1 MNIICIICICSFPS
15 LFIRGISLMT
25 QRQTNSYLTTSS
37 FAWKRFVLR
46 WNPWKKRGEEESVKW
61 ESELES
67 LKAEQNHQRE
77 RFDRMEKKIDALL
90 RHSKVKWE
98 ETSKLKEDTR
108 FWSPSENRKQ
118 EQSELFD
125 TRKTSNSKLNVK
137 IQHSWRNFA
146 V

>member
-1 MNIICIICICSFPS
+1 M
-15 LFIRGISLMT
+15 
-25 QRQTNSYLTTSS
+25 
-37 FAWKRFVLR
+37 KE
-46 WNPWKKRGEEESVKW
+46 RGEEESVKW

-125 TRKTSNSKLNVK
+125 TRKPLILSWMSKSNIVEELCSLARGSK
-137 IQHSWRNFA
+137 IHE
-146 V
+146 